1 MNIKYYIRKLVSIIL
16 VLFIFF
22 IFPIFISFLTLIN
35 KNFLKK
41 YFENIMKFLNVK
53 HILLNNNKIKNGFII
68 SNHSSLFDFI
78 YDTYITDSYDISHVR
93 ALLLFPTILLGYC
106 SSNVFLFNRNNCNRK
121 NLHKKI
127 LKKIGNNRTAL
138 FYPESFFKKYN
149 EKITVDI
156 LRDNLKYGLLK
167 NVYEEKNNPIQIFIT
182 INKGKVMG
190 ALDFDFCDVNFN
202 KVVFSKFSNPI
213 YPKDYETFEL
223 FIDKIINEWIK
234 IYDELIEYEK
244 NYI

>member
-1 MNIKYYIRKLVSIIL
+1 MNIKYYIQKIVSIIL
-16 VLFIFF
+16 VLFIFY
-22 IFPIFISFLTLIN
+22 IFPLFVLILTLIN
-35 KNFLKK
+35 KKNLKK

-53 HILLNNNKIKNGFII
+53 HIMLNNNKIKNGFII

-78 YDTYITDSYDISHVR
+78 YDTYITDSYNISHIK
-93 ALLLFPTILLGYC
+93 ALLIFPSIFLVYC
-106 SSNVFLFNRNNCNRK
+106 SSNIFLFNRNNCNRK

-127 LKKIGNNRTAL
+127 LEKIGDSRTAL
-138 FYPESFFKKYN
+138 FYPEGHFKKYN

-167 NVYEEKNNPIQIFIT
+167 NIYEDGTKPLQIFIT

-223 FIDKIINEWIK
+223 FIDKIINEWIE